1 MDISGIVSSS
11 NIHAASMEQSRQE
24 ASLLRFSEILER
36 SMSASE
42 DRQAHEREQIRNAAE
57 MFEAYFLQMM
67 FREMR
72 RTTFDEN
79 GLFPRSQAEQV
90 FTDML
95 DEEISNQAA
104 ASSNGL
110 GLADMIYAQM
120 TRHLD
125 TGSI

>member
-1 MDISGIVSSS
+1 MDISGIINTAS
-11 NIHAASMEQSRQE
+11 IRATSMEQSRQE
-24 ASLLRFSEILER
+24 VSLERFQDILER
-36 SMSASE
+36 SMSSSSAAQE
-42 DRQAHEREQIRNAAE
+42 QERVQIREAAE

-72 RTTFDEN
+72 RTTFNED
-79 GLFPRSQAEQV
+79 GLFPKSHAERI

-104 ASSNGL
+104 ASSNGF

-120 TRHLD
+120 TRHMD
-125 TGSI
+125 VRSN